1 MYCKNCGRQLKEGM
15 RFCDRCGQSVRKNK
29 PSAQEAK
36 RQEIEELKNERLNR
50 KKRLAEK
57 EAKQARSKKRKKK
70 NSSGFMFVIV
80 VVLIAILSVI
90 IGYNIFAGGT
100 GEKVSPST
108 SPNAMSTTIPASSPS
123 ADVSK
128 KGYTEIKIG
137 SVTCPY
143 PSAFHSNTT
152 TGNEKLN
159 LTDAFGGA
167 SMIVSQ
173 EAKMGE
179 PKDIMAE
186 YASRCDEITYSRAGS
201 DWYAITSIDDGVV
214 THRKCVVRSGLAVY
228 YDFSYNADSASAEKY
243 TEQIEYID
251 ANFK

>member
-36 RQEIEELKNERLNR
+36 RREIEELKNERLNR

-57 EAKQARSKKRKKK
+57 EAKQARNRKRKKK
-70 NSSGFMFVIV
+70 KSNGFAFIIV
-80 VVLIAILSVI
+80 VLLIAILSMI
-90 IGYNIFAGGT
+90 IGYNIFSGDSNET
-100 GEKVSPST
+100 VSPSAT
-108 SPNAMSTTIPASSPS
+108 TGAVSTVTPASSQS
-123 ADVSK
+123 SDVSK
-128 KGYTEIKIG
+128 KGYAEIKIG

-152 TGNEKLN
+152 SGNEKLN
-159 LTDAFGGA
+159 LTDSFGGA
-167 SMIVSQ
+167 NMIVSQ
-173 EAKMGE
+173 EAKSGE

-186 YASRCDEITYSRAGS
+186 YASKFSEVSYSRAGS
-201 DWYAITSIDDGVV
+201 DWYAITVQEDGVV
-214 THRKCVVRSGLAVY
+214 THRKCVVRNSLAVY

-243 TEQIEYID
+243 TEIIGYID